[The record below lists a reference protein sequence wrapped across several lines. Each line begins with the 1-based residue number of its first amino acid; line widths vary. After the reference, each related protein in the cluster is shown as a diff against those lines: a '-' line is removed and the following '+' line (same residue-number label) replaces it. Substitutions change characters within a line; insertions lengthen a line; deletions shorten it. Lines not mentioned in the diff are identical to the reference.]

1 MLIIAGHIT
10 VPANRRQ
17 AFVDAFA
24 DLVVRARA
32 HPGCLD
38 LAITAD
44 PVDLARVNNYELW
57 RSETDLEAWRK
68 ISNPPKT
75 GIPIESDQVMKYFIS
90 GSAPPF

>member
-1 MLIIAGHIT
+1 MLIIAGYIT
-10 VPANRRQ
+10 VPADRRQ

-24 DLVVRARA
+24 ELVVRARA
-32 HPGCLD
+32 YPGCLD

-44 PVDLARVNNYELW
+44 PVDPARVNNYELW
-57 RSETDLEAWRK
+57 RSEADLDAWRK
-68 ISNPPKT
+68 VSRPPKT